1 MPLSIC
7 GMIRSLPMQRLFL
20 GSYAGAVFDP
30 VFMEAEENGV
40 DKRAEIFLGKMDR
53 ILLSEKRR
61 KDK

>member
-40 DKRAEIFLGKMDR
+40 DKRNEIFLG
-53 ILLSEKRR
+53 ENG
-61 KDK
+61 